1 LERPAG
7 AFSRCKEI
15 KPVDS
20 NEPAKPFWIMNVNG
34 HVVKDH
40 GDIWNAN
47 VINLILSIM
56 QPQRGTVNAIRDRL
70 PKTPLQ
76 PW

>member
-1 LERPAG
+1 
-7 AFSRCKEI
+7 
-15 KPVDS
+15 
-20 NEPAKPFWIMNVNG
+20 MNVNG